1 MMPPTKASLSKH
13 SRTSEEVRAMP
24 AAVEPNTEMS
34 AVDLRSD
41 TVTRPTEAMYHRMIT
56 AELGDDGL
64 DGDPTVKKLESTTAH
79 LLGKTAGLFV
89 PSCTMANLLA
99 VLAQVQRNEQVVL
112 EAQAHMYTS
121 ERGSATFTGAFYVP
135 VAGDRGAMN
144 EDSLEETLTSKRHK
158 LRTALVAVETS
169 HNNAAGAVLPLR
181 HLEAVQRLARDS
193 NAAVHLDG
201 ARLFNAAVHLG
212 ISPDRITQH
221 VDTVSLCLSKG
232 LSAPVGAVLAGAP
245 SVIDRARGLRRM
257 LGGTQRQAGL
267 MAAAGLE
274 AVTTMWQRLDQDHSR
289 ARALSEALN
298 KLHPNLSAS
307 IPQTNIIQ
315 VDISRTGRSSDDWVS
330 DLERENILTRPWGSK
345 KLRCVTHRHIGDRD
359 IELAVAAFRR
369 LSSRLDER

>member
-1 MMPPTKASLSKH
+1 MPVAFEPKLD
-13 SRTSEEVRAMP
+13 MP
-24 AAVEPNTEMS
+24 V
-34 AVDLRSD
+34 VDLRSD
-41 TVTRPTEAMYHRMIT
+41 TVTRPTDAMYHRMMT

-64 DGDPTVKKLESTTAH
+64 DGDPTVKELEATTAY
-79 LLGKTAGLFV
+79 LLGKNAGLFV

-121 ERGSATFTGAFYVP
+121 ERGSATFTGAFYLPVP
-135 VAGDRGAMN
+135 GESGAMD
-144 EDSLEETLTSKRHK
+144 EGMLEETLKGKRHS

-169 HNNAAGAVLPLR
+169 HNNAAGAVLPMR
-181 HLEAVQRLARDS
+181 HLEAIRRLATES
-193 NAAVHLDG
+193 GAAVHLDG

-212 ISPDRITQH
+212 LPPGRITQH

-232 LSAPVGAVLAGAP
+232 LSAPVGAVLAGDQ
-245 SVIDRARGLRRM
+245 SVIDRARGLRKM

-274 AVTTMWQRLDQDHSR
+274 AITTMWQRLHEDHGR
-289 ARALSEALN
+289 ARQLSDALN
-298 KLHPNLSAS
+298 TIHPGISAS

-315 VDISRTGRSSDDWVS
+315 VDVSATGRSNDDWAS
-330 DLERENILTRPWGSK
+330 DLEREAILTRPWDGQ

-359 IELAVAAFRR
+359 IERTVAAFRR
-369 LSSRLDER
+369 LSQRLDGR